1 MGVNSY
7 DDIFG
12 QKAKQR
18 PNLFQK
24 FMNYGVG
31 AAKVIGSV
39 GEGLTGNPMGFIDAA
54 QHFGDMVRIR
64 WMDNYKKVVLYYN
77 IAFRTEIWIIPENR
91 FRKCKKL
98 FRQCL
103 PHY

>member
-12 QKAKQR
+12 QKARQR

-24 FMNYGVG
+24 FMNYGLG

-39 GEGLTGNPMGFIDAA
+39 GEGLTGNPMGFVDAA
-54 QHFGDMVRIR
+54 QHSGDMVKDK
-64 WMDNYKKVVLYYN
+64 MDG
-77 IAFRTEIWIIPENR
+77 
-91 FRKCKKL
+91 KL
-98 FRQCL
+98 SKSSFIL
-103 PHY
+103 

>member
-18 PNLFQK
+18 PNLFRK
-24 FMNYGVG
+24 LMNYGIG

-39 GEGLTGNPMGFIDAA
+39 GEGLTGNPMD
-54 QHFGDMVRIR
+54 
-64 WMDNYKKVVLYYN
+64 VLMLPN
-77 IAFRTEIWIIPENR
+77 TLEIWLQI
-91 FRKCKKL
+91 K
-98 FRQCL
+98 
-103 PHY
+103 